1 VVAVFKALEKKLRH
15 AYKRRKLA
23 SAGIVENDDGAILIT
38 GGLGD
43 LIVIARF
50 MRDLLQHLGGGE
62 FSIFYSSPSVAEMV
76 FRSVP
81 GFKGAYPS
89 HFYKYAKDVCLYGL
103 KINQF
108 IYVEKWPGHRALA
121 NADTKIYELVRI
133 LEAYE
138 KKIEPLDVV
147 RAHHPFLD
155 GTLGRYAAIKGRS
168 RNDFLHYVTGVG
180 YGGDKLALSRDESIL
195 ERHGLI
201 AGRYITIHNG
211 YDEAM
216 QGAPG
221 RRATKAYPGW
231 SDVISHLMENFGGDF
246 KFVQIGTAKTSEP
259 ISGVD
264 VNLIG
269 KTSLMEA
276 LGLLANTAFHL
287 DNEGGFV
294 HAAAAFGKRSCVVF
308 GPTSVDYFGYSSN
321 LNFAPLQ
328 CGDCWWSEKTWMM
341 ACPKGDLAPICM
353 SAYDAEVLA
362 RNIYNWWENQNFSPG
377 V

>member
-1 VVAVFKALEKKLRH
+1 VVAVFKAIEKKLRH
-15 AYKRRKLA
+15 AYKKRKLA
-23 SAGIVENDDGAILIT
+23 SSGIVENDDGAILVT

-50 MRDLLQHLGGGE
+50 MRDLLEHLGGGT
-62 FSIFYSSPSVAEMV
+62 FSIFYSSPKVADMV
-76 FRSVP
+76 FKNVP
-81 GFKGAYPS
+81 GFKGAHPA
-89 HFYKYAKDVCLYGL
+89 HFYKYAKEVCLYGL

-121 NADTKIYELVRI
+121 NADTKIYELVRL

-138 KKIEPLDVV
+138 KKIESLNVV

-155 GTLGRYAAIKGRS
+155 GALGRYAAIKGRS
-168 RNDFLHYVTGVG
+168 RNDFLHYVTGIS
-180 YGGDKLALSRDESIL
+180 YGGDELSLSSEDAILAQY
-195 ERHGLI
+195 GLV
-201 AGRYITIHNG
+201 AGKYITIHNG

-216 QGAPG
+216 QGLPG
-221 RRATKAYPGW
+221 QRATKAYPGW
-231 SDVISHLMENFGGDF
+231 GDVVSYLMEKFGDDF
-246 KFVQIGTAKTSEP
+246 KVVQIGTEKTSVS
-259 ISGVD
+259 ISSVD

-269 KTSLMEA
+269 KTSLNEA
-276 LGLLANTAFHL
+276 LSLLANTAFHL

-308 GPTSVDYFGYSSN
+308 GPTSVDYFGYPSN

-341 ACPKGDLAPICM
+341 MCPKGDSTPICM

-362 RNIYNWWENQNFSPG
+362 RNIYNWWENQNILRG